1 MTEQAK
7 LLRVFSLIRLLKQRP
22 GYTVHQLART
32 FDCDKRTVYRYFNL
46 LEEIGYFLDED
57 AQSRKFIFEAEP
69 EQRAFFT
76 AEETDL
82 LRQALTTVE
91 ADSPLRESL
100 RRKLYL
106 TSDLIPLADELLDV
120 HQARVV
126 QRLTEALR
134 LNRRARLLRYQS
146 GNSGTVR
153 DREIEP
159 ITFSPDYAT
168 LNAVEVE
175 TGQTRTYK
183 TRRIEDVEVLETPC
197 CLEKPEE
204 VLDVFGMA
212 GSDWLPVE
220 LRLTT
225 RGYRL
230 LVEEHPGSRA
240 FLLPE
245 PVLPEWPYRFR
256 GLVRDFAGVGRFC
269 MGLPTEIQVLGSEGF
284 RGFLREKVGRAG
296 W

>member
-1 MTEQAK
+1 MLETAK

-32 FDCDKRTVYRYFNL
+32 FDCDKRTVYRYFKL
-46 LEEIGYFLDED
+46 LEEIGYLLDED
-57 AQSRKFIFEAEP
+57 AQGRKFIFEAEP

-106 TSDLIPLADELLDV
+106 TSDLIPLADELLDM

-126 QRLTEALR
+126 QRIGEALR
-134 LNRRARLLRYQS
+134 QNRRVRLLRYQS
-146 GNSGTVR
+146 TNSGTVR
-153 DREIEP
+153 DREVEP
-159 ITFSPDYAT
+159 IQFSEDFAT

-175 TGQTRTYK
+175 TGKLRTYK
-183 TRRIEDVEVLETPC
+183 TRRIEDVVLLETPC

-204 VLDVFGMA
+204 ILDVFGMA
-212 GSDWLPVE
+212 GADWLPIE

-225 RGYRL
+225 RAYRL

-240 FLLPE
+240 FLVPE
-245 PVLPEWPYRFR
+245 PTTSDWLYRFR
-256 GLVRDFAGVGRFC
+256 GLVRDFAGVGRFT
-269 MGLPTEIQVLGSEGF
+269 MGLPTEIQVLGSEEF
-284 RGFLREKVGRAG
+284 REFLREKVGRAG